1 MLLYISGS
9 YPASHEGIAAAAKI
23 LLDAMAKSAGEHKIE
38 LLTTNLPVIRNYV
51 EANGTACAAVTYLDN
66 WNITVKN
73 IKTYISMLKKD
84 GIKAVHMEYP
94 GDCYG
99 KTLLASFLPLITKLY
114 GIGKPKI
121 AFYVR
126 LHEFTC
132 ARFLRKAAILP
143 ILLFADSIYVP
154 ALPDRRA
161 VKKIAGKRVKRT
173 LIGNNIPVCTAKT
186 TERENGTIVISYFG
200 SVYPGKGI
208 ERMLKNWKELKE
220 RDKEGRFRFK
230 IIGEVD
236 PGNKNHFSEYHNQV
250 ITWLKQYRLWDS
262 VKITGYIPDEEV
274 SREIQNTHVA
284 TLFYEDGLTLRRGSF
299 LAYLA
304 HGIPIVTSPGD
315 EEAKELLKGHKGVFM
330 AGGEEEWIAGIL
342 SFAAMDQSEL
352 AEIREDNRKVAGYFD
367 WNKIADAFLRDYG
380 LLSETKVEQT

>member
-1 MLLYISGS
+1 M
-9 YPASHEGIAAAAKI
+9 
-23 LLDAMAKSAGEHKIE
+23 
-38 LLTTNLPVIRNYV
+38 
-51 EANGTACAAVTYLDN
+51 
-66 WNITVKN
+66 
-73 IKTYISMLKKD
+73 
-84 GIKAVHMEYP
+84 
-94 GDCYG
+94 
-99 KTLLASFLPLITKLY
+99 
-114 GIGKPKI
+114 
-121 AFYVR
+121 
-126 LHEFTC
+126 
-132 ARFLRKAAILP
+132 
-143 ILLFADSIYVP
+143 
-154 ALPDRRA
+154 
-161 VKKIAGKRVKRT
+161 
-173 LIGNNIPVCTAKT
+173 
-186 TERENGTIVISYFG
+186 
-200 SVYPGKGI
+200 
-208 ERMLKNWKELKE
+208 
-220 RDKEGRFRFK
+220 
-230 IIGEVD
+230 D

-262 VKITGYIPDEEV
+262 VKITGFIPDEEV